1 MLNNINY
8 LFHMSFQFHFFAP
21 DKNEYSPKRI
31 LCRNRMRKY
40 GDFTA
45 AETMYETAAIAI
57 LPVPYDGTS
66 TWMKGA
72 DSGPEAILD
81 ASVNLE
87 FYDIETDSE
96 VYKKG
101 IATLE
106 PVLTNSSP
114 EAMADEVQHRIEA
127 ILTDG
132 KFPVLIGGEHSVS
145 IGAFR
150 AVAKHYPDFSIL
162 QLDAHSDMR
171 DEYEG
176 SSHNHACVMARAKE
190 LTENITQVGIRSSA
204 IEEKKNIRP
213 DRIFYA
219 HLLKDDKD
227 WMQKVYAQLGKQ
239 VYITI
244 DLDVLDPAYMPST
257 GTPEPD
263 GLTYREVINLLKI
276 ISMEHHIIGL
286 DVVELCPH
294 HENKAPDFLAAKLI
308 YQFLSMNFTKD

>member
-1 MLNNINY
+1 
-8 LFHMSFQFHFFAP
+8 
-21 DKNEYSPKRI
+21 
-31 LCRNRMRKY
+31 MRKY

-45 AETMYETAAIAI
+45 AETQYETAAIAI

-72 DSGPEAILD
+72 DRGPEALLE

-101 IATLE
+101 IATLP
-106 PVLTNSSP
+106 PVLTGSSP
-114 EAMADEVQHRIEA
+114 EAMAAEVQRRMA
-127 ILTDG
+127 SILSDG

-145 IGAFR
+145 IGAMR
-150 AVAKHYPDFSIL
+150 AAAQSYPDLSIL

-171 DEYEG
+171 DTYE
-176 SSHNHACVMARAKE
+176 SSPYNHACVMARAKE
-190 LTENITQVGIRSSA
+190 LTDSITQVGIRSSA
-204 IEEKKNIRP
+204 AEEKRNINPERT
-213 DRIFYA
+213 FYA
-219 HLLKDDKD
+219 HRLKEEPD
-227 WMQKVYAQLGKQ
+227 WMQRVSAQLGRN

-263 GLTYREVINLLKI
+263 GLTYREVIGLLRTVVR
-276 ISMEHHIIGL
+276 EHHIIGL

-294 HENKAPDFLAAKLI
+294 SENKAPDFLAAKLI
-308 YQFLSMNFTKD
+308 YQFLSMNFNKR

>member
-1 MLNNINY
+1 
-8 LFHMSFQFHFFAP
+8 
-21 DKNEYSPKRI
+21 
-31 LCRNRMRKY
+31 MRKY
-40 GDFTA
+40 GDFSA
-45 AETMYETAAIAI
+45 AETLYETAAIAL

-66 TWMKGA
+66 TWIKGA
-72 DSGPEAILD
+72 DLGPEALLE
-81 ASVNLE
+81 ASANLE

-101 IATLE
+101 IATLD
-106 PVLTNSSP
+106 PVLTNSTP
-114 EAMADEVQHRIEA
+114 EAMSVDVQSRMES
-127 ILTDG
+127 ILADG

-150 AVAKHYPDFSIL
+150 AVAQHYQDFSIL

-171 DEYEG
+171 DVYEG
-176 SSHNHACVMARAKE
+176 SSYNHACVMARAKE
-190 LTENITQVGIRSSA
+190 LTDNITQVGIRSSA
-204 IEEKKNIRP
+204 IEEKKNINP

-219 HLLKDDKD
+219 HQLKEDTK
-227 WMQKVYAQLGKQ
+227 WIQKVSAQLGEH

-263 GLTYREVINLLKI
+263 GLSYREIINLLKF
-276 ISMEHHIIGL
+276 ISYNHHIIGL
-286 DVVELCPH
+286 DMVELCPN